1 MSAPA
6 KGSFLNIA
14 NRSSV
19 ETEYLLEVASELGY
33 LSQAA
38 YGSLENLRSEAGI
51 VLTAFAKTL
60 RNKAFSL

>member
-1 MSAPA
+1 M
-6 KGSFLNIA
+6 NIA

-19 ETEYLLEVASELGY
+19 ETEYLLEVALELGY

-38 YGSLENLRSEAGI
+38 YGSLENLRFEAGI